1 MLLSS
6 LVVSQLEVISYC
18 YDYNQ
23 LIHSNDRDISE
34 FNHWYN
40 YFYQYSWSLLRC
52 CTNSMVIFN
61 FLTVL
66 NEFTSHCMRGILL
79 GRC

>member
-23 LIHSNDRDISE
+23 LIHSSDRDISDV
-34 FNHWYN
+34 NHYC
-40 YFYQYSWSLLRC
+40 LDG
-52 CTNSMVIFN
+52 
-61 FLTVL
+61 VL
-66 NEFTSHCMRGILL
+66 NQGLCPVFVSSKEIYFVLYVGHFTRKI
-79 GRC
+79 